1 MRRCKMFEEIEFL
14 NPELLYLLFVVPF
27 LLLWQFFR
35 NRKRNAPIIWSSGYL
50 IEKKWNWKVILK
62 HTLWVTRCI
71 AMAAIIIAIAR
82 PQTTEVSTETLS
94 KKGID
99 IVIAMDVSTS
109 MLAEDFKPNRLQAA
123 KQVAH
128 DFITGRPTDR
138 FGLVIYAGES
148 FTQCP
153 LTTDHKVVKNLLKDV
168 KDGLIEDGTAIGM
181 GLATSVSRL
190 KESKAESKVIIL
202 LTDGENNSGFIDPMT
217 AVELAEEYRVKVYT
231 VGVGSYGTAPYP
243 TTDMWGRNTYANVQV
258 KIDEELLINI
268 AEATGGMYFRANSK
282 DKLEQI
288 YEQIETLE
296 KTELEELKYYNY
308 QEKFELFALIAL
320 VLLFFEFVLQ
330 YTLLKTIA

>member
-1 MRRCKMFEEIEFL
+1 MFDDIEFL
-14 NPELLYLLFVVPF
+14 NPEFLYLLFAIPIMMA
-27 LLLWQFFR
+27 WQFFR
-35 NRKRNAPIIWSSGYL
+35 NKKRNAPILWSSGYL

-62 HTLWVTRCI
+62 HVLWFTRCI
-71 AMAAIIIAIAR
+71 AMSALIIGLAR

-94 KKGID
+94 REGID

-128 DFITGRPTDR
+128 DFISGRPSDR
-138 FGLVIYAGES
+138 FGLVVYAGES

-153 LTTDHKVVKNLLKDV
+153 LTTDHTVVKNLLKDV

-190 KESKAESKVIIL
+190 KDSKAESKVIIL

-217 AVELAEEYRVKVYT
+217 AVELAEEYAVKVYT

-243 TTDMWGRNTYANVQV
+243 TKDIWGRSTYANVQV
-258 KIDEELLINI
+258 KIDEELLIDI
-268 AEATGGMYFRANSK
+268 AEATGGMYFRANNK
-282 DKLEQI
+282 DKLAQI

-296 KTELEELKYYNY
+296 KTEIEELKYYNY
-308 QEKFELFALIAL
+308 QEKFSIFALIAL
-320 VLLFFEFVLQ
+320 LLLFFEFVLQ
-330 YTLLKTIA
+330 YTLLKSIA

>member
-1 MRRCKMFEEIEFL
+1 MFENIEFL
-14 NPELLYLLFVVPF
+14 NPELLYLLLVVPV
-27 LLLWQFFR
+27 LLLWQFYK
-35 NRKRNAPIIWSSGYL
+35 NRKRNAPVIWSSGYL
-50 IEKKWNWKVILK
+50 IEKKWNWKIILK
-62 HTLWVTRCI
+62 HSLWVTRCI
-71 AMAAIIIAIAR
+71 AISSIIIAIAR

-94 KKGID
+94 KEGID

-128 DFITGRPTDR
+128 DFITGRPSDR

-168 KDGLIEDGTAIGM
+168 KDGLVDDGTAIGM
-181 GLATSVSRL
+181 GLATAVSRL
-190 KESKAESKVIIL
+190 KDSKAESKVIIL

-217 AVELAEEYRVKVYT
+217 AVELAEEYDVKVYT

-243 TTDMWGRNTYANVQV
+243 TKDIWGRSTYANVQV
-258 KIDEELLINI
+258 KIDEDLLMNI
-268 AEATGGMYFRANSK
+268 ADSTGGMYFRANNK
-282 DKLEQI
+282 DKLARI

-296 KTELEELKYYNY
+296 KTELEELKYYSH

-320 VLLFFEFVLQ
+320 ILLFFEFVLQ

>member
-1 MRRCKMFEEIEFL
+1 MFDQIEFL
-14 NPELLYLLFVVPF
+14 NPDFLYLLILIPF
-27 LLLWQFFR
+27 ILVWELLR
-35 NRKRNAPIIWSSGYL
+35 NKLQNPVILWSSSYL
-50 IEKKWNWKVILK
+50 IEKKLNWKIILK
-62 HTLWVTRCI
+62 YALWVTKSI
-71 AMAAIIIAIAR
+71 ALSAIIIALAR

-94 KKGID
+94 KEGID

-128 DFITGRPTDR
+128 DFISGRHSDR
-138 FGLVIYAGES
+138 FGLVVYAGES

-190 KESKAESKVIIL
+190 KESTAESKVIIL

-217 AVELAEEYRVKVYT
+217 AVELAQESNVKVYT
-231 VGVGSYGTAPYP
+231 IGVGSYGTAPYP
-243 TTDMWGRNTYANVQV
+243 TQDLWGRDTYVNIEV

-268 AEATGGMYFRANSK
+268 AEATNGMYFRANNK
-282 DKLEQI
+282 NKLEKI
-288 YEQIETLE
+288 YEQIESLE
-296 KTELEELKYYNY
+296 KTELEELKFYNY
-308 QEKFELFALIAL
+308 EELFDYYALIAL
-320 VLLFFEFVLQ
+320 IFMFSGFLLQ
-330 YTLLKTIA
+330 YTLLKSIA

>member
-1 MRRCKMFEEIEFL
+1 MFNQIEFL
-14 NPELLYLLFVVPF
+14 NPEFLYILFIIPMIIVWMI
-27 LLLWQFFR
+27 LW
-35 NRKRNAPIIWSSGYL
+35 NKKRESSILWPSSYM
-50 IEKKWNWKVILK
+50 IEKNINWKVILK
-62 HTLWVTRCI
+62 YALWFTRLV
-71 AMAAIIIAIAR
+71 ALSAIIVALAR

-94 KKGID
+94 KEGID

-109 MLAEDFKPNRLQAA
+109 MLAQDFKPNRLEAA

-128 DFITGRPTDR
+128 DFISGRHSDR
-138 FGLVIYAGES
+138 FGLVVYAGES

-153 LTTDHKVVKNLLKDV
+153 LTTDHKVIKNLLKEV

-217 AVELAEEYRVKVYT
+217 AVEIAEESKVKVYT
-231 VGVGSYGTAPYP
+231 IGVGSYGTAPYP
-243 TTDMWGRNTYANVQV
+243 TTDLWGRDTYVDIEV

-282 DKLEQI
+282 DKLEKI
-288 YEQIETLE
+288 YEQIESLE
-296 KTELEELKYYNY
+296 KTELEELKFYNHE
-308 QEKFELFALIAL
+308 EKFEIFALIAL
-320 VLLFFEFVLQ
+320 ILLFSEFILK
-330 YTLLKTIA
+330 YTLLKNIA